1 MAAAPKEGLYT
12 FEPHS
17 SPAGVMWCG
26 SDFPEPL
33 RNGFLM
39 TRFGNLLGPPAA
51 PEDVGFDVLALKME
65 PRPPDRWAL
74 HATKVL
80 GPLGRPLDVIRGPGV
95 SVLLLE
101 YTRPTTFKDKLGWL
115 PGRILQLAPKP

>member
-1 MAAAPKEGLYT
+1 
-12 FEPHS
+12 
-17 SPAGVMWCG
+17 MWCG

-65 PRPPDRWAL
+65 PRPQDGGRCMPRKCSARSAARW
-74 HATKVL
+74 T
-80 GPLGRPLDVIRGPGV
+80 
-95 SVLLLE
+95 
-101 YTRPTTFKDKLGWL
+101 
-115 PGRILQLAPKP
+115 